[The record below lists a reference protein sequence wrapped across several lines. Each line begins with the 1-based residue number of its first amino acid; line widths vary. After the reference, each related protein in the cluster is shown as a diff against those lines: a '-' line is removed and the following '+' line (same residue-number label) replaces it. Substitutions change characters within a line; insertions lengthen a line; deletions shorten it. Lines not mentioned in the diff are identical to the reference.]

1 MPDGG
6 LIVDG
11 LAPLDEIRAAGVPV
25 ADSPEYATAAGFV
38 ITALGAIPAA
48 GGSVTSA
55 GYRWTVIQTE
65 GPRASQPDTN
75 PTRLYRL

>member
-1 MPDGG
+1 MPDGA

-25 ADSPEYATAAGFV
+25 DDSPEYATAAGFV
-38 ITALGAIPAA
+38 ITALGAIPTA
-48 GGSVTSA
+48 GSSVTSA

-65 GPRASQPDTN
+65 GPRVRRIRIEAAS
-75 PTRLYRL
+75 LS